1 MKPSLTYPR
10 LPPGLIVWMMFL
22 MTLSSRAL
30 AQSLGSGYDP
40 LSNTIVTPH
49 PINPAAN
56 TTNPGALAAQQQ
68 NPYLGSVPECKIS
81 VKTLQLSLNDAVQ
94 CGLRYNLGLIDSRE
108 GSAVTRA
115 ARMHALSVLLP
126 QIAANA
132 REEFLQY
139 SAIPTGADKIHFPI
153 PAVGETIQFPLTVGP
168 FNYQYTGFTATEDLF
183 DEQSRHLAKAAADEQ
198 NASTAAV
205 ADSRDIVVL
214 AVGSAYL
221 QVIASKSRLQA
232 VIAERD
238 AIAIF
243 DEFTEQRVYE
253 KVSPEIDGIR
263 SQVARQ
269 TAEERVTIAQTGLA
283 KDKLT
288 LARIIGLHLDQDFD
302 VSDVLPYEPLSKP
315 EADITVRQALEQRSD
330 LRSAAARLRAAE
342 DTEHAQSAQRL
353 PVVTM
358 AADYGAVGPNP
369 GNIHQTYSVGANL
382 SIPIF
387 TGRRIESDIAA
398 SEALLRQR
406 RAEYADLKGRVEYDV
421 RNSLLDLESSDKSV
435 NVAQRNRNLA
445 RRGLSDVNDR
455 FRVGISTSLE
465 VVQAMQA
472 VANAEDN
479 YINSLFGYNAT
490 KLDLAR
496 ATGAAA
502 TNLAAFLKGK

>member
-1 MKPSLTYPR
+1 MKPTLTYSR
-10 LPPGLIVWMMFL
+10 LLPGLIIWIVVLIAF
-22 MTLSSRAL
+22 SSRGL

-68 NPYLGSVPECKIS
+68 NPFLGSVPECDIS
-81 VKTLQLSLNDAVQ
+81 GNALQLSLNDAVQ
-94 CGLRYNLGLIDSRE
+94 CGLRYNLGLIDRRE
-108 GSAVTRA
+108 GSATARA

-132 REEFLQY
+132 REEFLKY
-139 SAIPTGADKIHFPI
+139 SAIPTGAEKIHLSIPGVGEAIPFPI
-153 PAVGETIQFPLTVGP
+153 TVGP
-168 FNYQYTGFTATEDLF
+168 FNYQYTGFTGTEDLI

-198 NASTAAV
+198 KASIAAL

-221 QVIASKSRLQA
+221 QVVSSKARLQA
-232 VIAERD
+232 ATAEHD
-238 AIAIF
+238 AIVVF
-243 DEFTEQRVYE
+243 DDFTQQRVHE
-253 KVSPEIDGIR
+253 KVWPEIDELR

-269 TAEERVTIAQTGLA
+269 TAEERVTVAQTGLA

-288 LARIIGLHLDQDFD
+288 LARIVGLHLDQDFD
-302 VSDVLPYEPLSKP
+302 VSDDLPYERLSKP
-315 EADITVRQALEQRSD
+315 EADTAVRQALEQRSD

-353 PVVTM
+353 PVLEIT
-358 AADYGAVGPNP
+358 AGYGAVGTNP

-382 SIPIF
+382 SIPIY
-387 TGRRIESDIAA
+387 TGGRIDSDIAA
-398 SEALLRQR
+398 SNALLRQR
-406 RAEYADLKGRVEYDV
+406 RAEYADIKGRVEYDV
-421 RNSLLDLESSDKSV
+421 RNALFDLESSDKSV
-435 NVAQRNRNLA
+435 SVAQRNCELA
-445 RRGLSDVNDR
+445 RRGLSDVDDR
-455 FRVGISTSLE
+455 FHVGVSTNIE

-472 VANAEDN
+472 VADADEN
-479 YINSLFGYNAT
+479 YINSLFGYNVA

-502 TNLAAFLKGK
+502 TNLTAFLKEK